1 MENNYSKT
9 EVRTWVQETVKNIFK
24 GETEESIKSNI
35 KITFDYDDEDGF
47 WASDIC
53 VRQWLNG
60 KWEIID
66 YFYFYSYYGNYWELV
81 VQPWVCDMVG
91 DITNEVMKFIHQPK
105 KKEL

>member
-35 KITFDYDDEDGF
+35 KITFDYDEEDGF

-105 KKEL
+105 KKEF

>member
-105 KKEL
+105 KKEF

>member
-1 MENNYSKT
+1 MEHNYSKT

-105 KKEL
+105 KKEF

>member
-1 MENNYSKT
+1 MEQNFSKT
-9 EVRTWVQETVKNIFK
+9 EVRTWAQETVKNIFK
-24 GETEESIKSNI
+24 GEIEESIKSNI

-47 WASDIC
+47 WASGIC

-60 KWEIID
+60 KWEICD

-81 VQPWVCDMVG
+81 TKPWVGEMID
-91 DITNEVMKFIHQPK
+91 DITDEVMKFIHQPK

>member
-24 GETEESIKSNI
+24 GEIKESIKSNV
-35 KITFDYDDEDGF
+35 KIEFWYDDEDGF

>member
-1 MENNYSKT
+1 MEKNFLKK
-9 EVRTWVQETVKNIFK
+9 EGRTWVQERVKNMLK
-24 GETEESIKSNI
+24 GEIGESVMSKI
-35 KITFDYDDEDGF
+35 KIKFDYDDEDGF

-66 YFYFYSYYGNYWELV
+66 YFYFYSYYGNYWEWV

-105 KKEL
+105 KKEF

>member
-105 KKEL
+105 KKEW

>member
-1 MENNYSKT
+1 M
-9 EVRTWVQETVKNIFK
+9 KNIFK

-91 DITNEVMKFIHQPK
+91 DITDEVMKFIHQPK
-105 KKEL
+105 KKEF

>member
-1 MENNYSKT
+1 MEQNFSKT

-24 GETEESIKSNI
+24 GEIEESIKSNI

-53 VRQWLNG
+53 VRQWLNR

-81 VQPWVCDMVG
+81 VQPGVCDMVG
-91 DITNEVMKFIHQPK
+91 DTTSEVMKFIHEPK
-105 KKEL
+105 KKEI